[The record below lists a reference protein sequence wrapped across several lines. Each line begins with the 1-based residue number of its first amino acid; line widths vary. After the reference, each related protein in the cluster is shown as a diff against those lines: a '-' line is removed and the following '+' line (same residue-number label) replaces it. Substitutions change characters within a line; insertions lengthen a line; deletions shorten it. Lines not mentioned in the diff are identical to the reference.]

1 METTSQRP
9 YQEVKIPESPCWSV
23 KTSINRPSRCLT
35 MDRRTWAQD
44 VLRCHLC
51 ETPAPPMYC
60 DICHIH
66 LCKACVGEHL
76 TDESKD
82 HRVVPFKK
90 RGFAPECLKHS
101 KKLCEL
107 YCEHCNISICLEC
120 VSTGEHL
127 GHKQV
132 ELLKSLEAKK
142 EVLQKDLQELEKLI
156 YPKYQEIESNFPV
169 LKADL
174 KENSKKLTAAI
185 GKHGDILHREIDT
198 AINKLKFEV
207 DETESKH
214 LVALNKHENE
224 FKRIFTEITQ
234 SIADLKKLL
243 NSNDVS
249 FVSTYQSRNAEFR
262 RLPPKLTVSVPIFT
276 PQEISK
282 EQIYQQIGSLSALS
296 IKTEEH
302 GYTMDSPGAE
312 SSPPD
317 KPLINVPR
325 IITYINTEYG
335 ETNELI
341 SVSCLSDDELWTSGR
356 DNMMRLYNLH
366 GKLLNSIQTKS
377 GNTPYDIKV
386 TQSGE
391 LVYTDYSDR
400 TVDIVKNTQ
409 IQTVIRLQGWYPI
422 NVCSTSSGDH
432 LVVMITDDKKQA
444 KVVRYSG
451 STEKQTIQY
460 NDKGQPLYSIELKP
474 KYISENK
481 NLDICVADNAAR
493 AVVVVSQA
501 AKLRFTY
508 TGPPSTTKKPFYPVG
523 ITTDS
528 QGRILTS
535 DVNNNCIHILDQD
548 GQFLR
553 YIDNCHLQRPRNL
566 CVDTRDNL
574 FVAEKF
580 TGKVKKIQYYM

>member
-1 METTSQRP
+1 
-9 YQEVKIPESPCWSV
+9 
-23 KTSINRPSRCLT
+23 
-35 MDRRTWAQD
+35 MDRTWAQD
-44 VLRCHLC
+44 VLRCRLC
-51 ETPAPPMYC
+51 ETPGPPMYC
-60 DICHIH
+60 DICHVH

-76 TDESKD
+76 SDESKE
-82 HRVVPFKK
+82 HKVVTFKK
-90 RGFAPECLKHS
+90 RGFAPECSKHS

-107 YCEHCNISICLEC
+107 YCEHCNIPICLEC

-142 EVLQKDLQELEKLI
+142 EVLQRDLQELEKLI

-185 GKHGDILHREIDT
+185 GKHGSILHREIDI
-198 AINKLKFEV
+198 AINKLKSDV
-207 DETESKH
+207 DEMESKH

-224 FKRIFTEITQ
+224 IKCICTEITQ
-234 SIADLKKLL
+234 SIANLNKLL

-249 FVSTYQSRNAEFR
+249 FFSTYQSRNAEFR
-262 RLPPKLTVSVPIFT
+262 RLPPKLTVSVPRFT
-276 PQEISK
+276 PQEINR

-296 IKTEEH
+296 IKIEEH

-317 KPLINVPR
+317 RPLIDVPR
-325 IITYINTEYG
+325 IITDINTKYG
-335 ETNELI
+335 EPHNLHGI
-341 SVSCLSDDELWTSGR
+341 SCQSDIAVWACGKG
-356 DNMMRLYNLH
+356 NMMRLYNLN
-366 GKLLNSIQTKS
+366 GKLVKSIQTKS
-377 GNTPYDIKV
+377 GNTPIDTAV

-391 LVYTDYSDR
+391 LVYTDPKDR
-400 TVDIVKNTQ
+400 TVNIVKDTQ
-409 IQTVIRLQGWYPI
+409 IQTVIRLQGWYPLY
-422 NVCSTSSGDH
+422 VCNTSSGDL
-432 LVVMITDDKKQA
+432 LVVMITGDEKQA

-451 STEKQTIQY
+451 STVKQTIQY
-460 NDKGQPLYSIELKP
+460 NDKGQPLYSSEPKP
-474 KYISENK
+474 KYICENK
-481 NLDICVADNAAR
+481 NLDICVADYTAN
-493 AVVVVSQA
+493 AVVVVNHA
-501 AKLRFTY
+501 GKLRFTY
-508 TGPPSTTKKPFYPVG
+508 TGPLSSTKEPFNPVG

-528 QGRILTS
+528 QSRILTT
-535 DVNNNCIHILDQD
+535 DVNNHCIHILDQD
-548 GQFLR
+548 GQFLC
-553 YIDNCHLQRPRNL
+553 YIDNCHLQHPRGL